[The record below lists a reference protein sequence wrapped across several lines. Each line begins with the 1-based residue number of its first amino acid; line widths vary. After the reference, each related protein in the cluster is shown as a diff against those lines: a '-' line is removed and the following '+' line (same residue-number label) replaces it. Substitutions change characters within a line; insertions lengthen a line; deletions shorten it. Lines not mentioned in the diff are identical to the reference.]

1 MLHFMP
7 YRISFQTIFDPALIS
22 MVLKKSRI
30 QSKVTPNYSKYFV
43 EIKFITYKKYNGSK
57 NNMNEKKIMKKNCI
71 MKQNFNFD

>member
-22 MVLKKSRI
+22 MVLKKS
-30 QSKVTPNYSKYFV
+30 YSIKSNAKLFKYFV

-57 NNMNEKKIMKKNCI
+57 NNMNGKKNHEKNCI